1 MSVPSVFF
9 SYHTDRYLHFSSAPT
24 LFLRPYPIS
33 SLLRYCF
40 VHSKGFSHLKS

>member
-9 SYHTDRYLHFSSAPT
+9 FISHRQIPPF
-24 LFLRPYPIS
+24 FLRPYPIS